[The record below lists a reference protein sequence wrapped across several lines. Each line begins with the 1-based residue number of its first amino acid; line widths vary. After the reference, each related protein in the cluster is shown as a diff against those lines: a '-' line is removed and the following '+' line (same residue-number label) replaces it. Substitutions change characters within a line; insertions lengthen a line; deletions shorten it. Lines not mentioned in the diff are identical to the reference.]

1 MSAVKTWVSV
11 ALAVA
16 CGGLCAAD
24 VNAPAAIRH
33 RQEVRRS
40 ADDPEKGRAVLEA
53 ALKDEDPYVRRFAE
67 ARLGR
72 LKAVKPPHAYRVNV
86 PLTQNPVNDHPMT
99 LVHSCEGEPDGSFV
113 LPAKPDVGET
123 RMLEVELSFGRVTDT
138 LYVWVNGVYVG
149 QYLDRVNQK
158 GLDFKLDVTAE
169 AKWGGERNAVTVK
182 NAAGKTLARKTKV
195 EVFACGR
202 F

>member
-1 MSAVKTWVSV
+1 MSKTWACSALV
-11 ALAVA
+11 AA
-16 CGGLCAAD
+16 CGGLVAAD
-24 VNAPAAIRH
+24 VNDLASVRH
-33 RQEVRRS
+33 RQEIRRL
-40 ADDPEKGRAVLEA
+40 ADDPAKGQVALEA
-53 ALKDEDPYVRRFAE
+53 ALKDEDPYVRRFAA

-72 LKAVKPPHAYRVNV
+72 LKTVKPLHAYRVNV
-86 PLTQNPVNDHPMT
+86 PLTQNPVNDHPMS
-99 LVHSCEGEPDGSFV
+99 LVHSGAGEADGSFV
-113 LPAKPDVGET
+113 LPAKPDVGE
-123 RMLEVELSFGRVTDT
+123 RQMLEVELSFGRVTDT

-149 QYLDRVNQK
+149 QYLDVANPR
-158 GLDFKLDVTAE
+158 GRDFVLDVTAE